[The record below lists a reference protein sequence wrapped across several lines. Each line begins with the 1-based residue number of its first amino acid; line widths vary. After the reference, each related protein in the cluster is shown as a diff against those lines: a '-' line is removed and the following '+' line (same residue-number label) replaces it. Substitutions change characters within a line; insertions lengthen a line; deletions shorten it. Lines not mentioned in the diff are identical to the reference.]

1 MKSDVYIATISWDG
15 INEFTQGERT
25 IYRITLEDLIEGIQQ
40 YLYTFESRYPYLECA
55 SVELRDGRNTIES
68 KDLTESIKT
77 IIKTKENQDN
87 GSK

>member
-25 IYRITLEDLIEGIQQ
+25 IYRITLEDLIEGVQQ
-40 YLYTFESRYPYLECA
+40 YLYTFESRHPYLECA

-68 KDLTESIKT
+68 KDILRSFAIL
-77 IIKTKENQDN
+77 IMFL
-87 GSK
+87 